1 MRPNEIHTHHQKRK
15 LLIYRKMT
23 ECQSKNRI
31 IFVEPTRINDAGTNG
46 YQSPLE
52 DLCISVDLEIIY
64 STRKACGLGTENG
77 ETKTLEYSSENG
89 TIVFNG
95 GTNGFLTTNFTDIS
109 ANKPWE
115 NTTECIGIKSIDINY
130 TSTMYPQIVVKFTD
144 IRGASL
150 MNAQELKSNYDMGE
164 GSFYSL
170 LYSIP
175 SPQYNLT
182 VKGFYGNPVTYR
194 LVVNKTSVDFDAL
207 SGNFEIT
214 VDFIGYMFG
223 VYSDIP
229 MTYLAVAPYVLDAGV
244 QYWESETSEHGR
256 FYYANGSGEVPM
268 LTFPELRYQIAM
280 AIQSE
285 EHMTVEDERK
295 TTASRYDEK
304 SRRIQNLYDEFPFP
318 CNEGGENWLEPESG
332 KIAYLISDRKD
343 MIDVI
348 SKRVDKFVNDLDKYN
363 ESFSDDRI
371 NGFGFVG
378 MYSKGENIHQYK
390 FRRQAK
396 SNSFEIVNGDSY
408 YESKKNLIDR
418 KHFQKK
424 NSGATEYYVYVL
436 DKGNLAPFEGGKKLL
451 EKLEKV
457 STDKKKADSK
467 YEEAENQAI
476 VNALGF
482 PPTIRNLYQM
492 AFAHMET
499 FVHIFYEC
507 TKQINSQLMNNEE
520 VRKASHYALT
530 SDQTDCFT
538 DELPPFP
545 AFYVEKTQGDSKIR
559 EEIWAGSL
567 ENGDD
572 LVEVQ
577 LVNAMISASKYYSD
591 AESIVQSRIEEM
603 NIEGTISDE
612 DIQKTLDEIYAE
624 EDDVKTFDSDDL
636 RLSIYM
642 NLKQL
647 YERWFCQSSR
657 ERWKVV
663 LEENNTDEG
672 HNYSESD
679 FGNFIYIDSFY
690 HNIGNR
696 LMGNVEAMSELMR
709 RCMPTADVEENSNFS
724 LYGYLSE
731 VAQKNGGN
739 LMALPIPF
747 GGKNAET
754 MEDMFTAVP
763 YMKKG
768 LNQTETSTYIFLYPY
783 QMSQYLNGMSQY
795 EDDGFYLIDGQ
806 GNLSD
811 EETPASLMDD
821 DGSYVPCFGVSYA
834 KQNQAFFRNFGAN
847 MNNPAVTEA
856 SIMSTMNIASAAAQ
870 NPRATSLFAQDVYRN
885 YSNYSY
891 EVSMEMM
898 GNAQVMP
905 MMYFLLNDI
914 PMWRGVYM
922 IKSVSHSI
930 VPGNMT
936 TTFSGYRVNKNAIP
950 MAGSNLVSLA
960 DTIWQTKR
968 SDKNEMEKS
977 QRKTNAQY
985 LEVTTSDMGSDRME
999 ECVEALFD
1007 AWQYAGYDRF
1017 NTKSYHQCSGGVYR
1031 IAQMYYLSKK
1041 VNNVIGTT
1049 AAPAYQVGKV
1059 SSNSPDIK
1067 EDDLRKQFE
1076 GIGYKLSAAAIVNKD
1091 EWSNN
1096 YGANSRLVLNKLGK
1110 NINVGDI
1117 VGYFPVKD
1125 GKLYQS
1131 GGHWHAAL
1139 YKGKPSERFRK
1150 ERIPTD
1156 KTAIAN
1162 REWVSDFRQNNCVVY
1177 SYNTLTKP
1185 DKWVCFLFKC

>member
-1 MRPNEIHTHHQKRK
+1 MEMGN
-15 LLIYRKMT
+15 
-23 ECQSKNRI
+23 CQSKNRI
-31 IFVEPTRINDAGTNG
+31 IFIEPTKINDAGTNG

-77 ETKTLEYSSENG
+77 ETKTLEYSSDKG
-89 TIVFNG
+89 TIAFNC
-95 GTNGFLTTNFTDIS
+95 GTNGFLTSNFTDIS
-109 ANKPWE
+109 ASKPWE
-115 NTTECIGIKSIDINY
+115 NTRECIGVKSIDINY
-130 TSTMYPQIVVKFTD
+130 TSTMYPQVVVRFTD

-150 MNAQELKSNYDMGE
+150 MNSQELKSNYDTGE

-194 LVVNKTSVDFDAL
+194 LVMNKTSLDFDAQ

-244 QYWESETSEHGR
+244 QYWEAERSEHGR
-256 FYYANGSGEVPM
+256 FHYSNGSGEVPM

-280 AIQSE
+280 AIQSG
-285 EHMTVEDERK
+285 EHMTAEDERK
-295 TTASRYDEK
+295 STALKYNEK
-304 SRRIQNLYDEFPFP
+304 LKLIQTLYDEFPFP
-318 CNEGGENWLEPESG
+318 TNEGGENWLEPESG
-332 KIAYLISDRKD
+332 KITYLISDRKD
-343 MIDVI
+343 MKDIL
-348 SKRVDKFVNDLDKYN
+348 SKRVENFVTDLDKYN

-371 NGFGFVG
+371 NSFGFVNI
-378 MYSKGENIHQYK
+378 YLNGENIYQYK
-390 FRRQAK
+390 FRRQTK
-396 SNSFEIVNGDSY
+396 TDGFEIVNGDAY
-408 YESKKNLIDR
+408 YESKRDLIN
-418 KHFQKK
+418 KKQFEKK
-424 NSGATEYYVYVL
+424 NSGLPEYYVYIL

-457 STDKKKADSK
+457 STEKNKVDKK

-507 TKQINSQLMNNEE
+507 TKQINAQLMGNDE

-545 AFYVEKTQGDSKIR
+545 AFYSEKSQGESKVR

-572 LVEVQ
+572 LMEVQ

-591 AESIVQSRIEEM
+591 VESLVQSKIEEM
-603 NIEGTISDE
+603 NLDTDISDE
-612 DIQKTLDEIYAE
+612 DIQKTLDEIYSE
-624 EDDVKTFDSDDL
+624 EEEVVGFDNDDL
-636 RLSIYM
+636 RLSLYM

-647 YERWFCQSSR
+647 YERWFCQSPSK
-657 ERWKVV
+657 RWKVV
-663 LEENNTDEG
+663 LDENDTDEG
-672 HNYSESD
+672 VNYGESD

-709 RCMPTADVEENSNFS
+709 RCMPTADVEENGNFS

-747 GGKNAET
+747 GGKDQGT
-754 MEDMFTAVP
+754 MEEMFTAYP

-768 LNQTETSTYIFLYPY
+768 LNQTETSTYVFLYPY
-783 QMSQYLNGMSQY
+783 QMSQHLGGVTQY

-811 EETPASLMDD
+811 EETPASLMDE
-821 DGSYVPCFGVSYA
+821 DGGYVPCFGVSYA
-834 KQNQAFFRNFGAN
+834 KQNQAFFRNFGAS

-870 NPRATSLFAQDVYRN
+870 NPRATTLFAQDIYRN
-885 YSNYSY
+885 YSNYSF

-922 IKSVSHSI
+922 IKSVSHNI

-936 TTFSGYRVNKNAIP
+936 TTFSGYRVNRNAIP

-960 DTIWQTKR
+960 DTIWRTRR
-968 SDKNEMEKS
+968 SDKNEADDS
-977 QRKTNAQY
+977 QKKTNTQY
-985 LEVTTSDMGSDRME
+985 LEVTTSNMGSDRME

-1007 AWQYAGYDRF
+1007 VWENAYYDKF
-1017 NTKSYHQCSGGVYR
+1017 NTKSHHQCSGGVYR
-1031 IAQMYYLSKK
+1031 IAQMYYLGK
-1041 VNNVIGTT
+1041 NAGDVIAS
-1049 AAPAYQVGKV
+1049 AAKAAYMVGKI
-1059 SSNSPDIK
+1059 SNNAPDIP
-1067 EDDLRKQFE
+1067 DGLRRQFE
-1076 GIGYKLSAAAIVNKD
+1076 GIGYMLSSVAAVEKN
-1091 EWSNN
+1091 EWSKS
-1096 YGANSRLVLNKLGK
+1096 YGDNSRLVLSKLGK
-1110 NINVGDI
+1110 GINVGDI

-1125 GKLYQS
+1125 GKIYENK
-1131 GGHWHAAL
+1131 GHWHAAL
-1139 YKGKPSERFRK
+1139 YKGKPSEQFRK

-1156 KTAIAN
+1156 KAAIAN

-1177 SYNTLTKP
+1177 GYDILTKP
-1185 DKWVCFLFKC
+1185 DKWICYLFKC